1 MTRSVSGA
9 RKVKRT
15 RAEGFFAAS
24 RVARLCCFQPGVGGV
39 EVLREWMASRA
50 IVLRVASCL
59 ARGSAALRAGE
70 VVRVDW
76 MAGAAVRQVL

>member
-1 MTRSVSGA
+1 MRSVSGA
-9 RKVKRT
+9 MKVRRT
-15 RAEGFFAAS
+15 KAEGFFAAS
-24 RVARLCCFQPGVGGV
+24 RVARLCCFHPVGGGV

-50 IVLRVASCL
+50 MVLRVASCL

-76 MAGAAVRQVL
+76 MAGDAASQAL